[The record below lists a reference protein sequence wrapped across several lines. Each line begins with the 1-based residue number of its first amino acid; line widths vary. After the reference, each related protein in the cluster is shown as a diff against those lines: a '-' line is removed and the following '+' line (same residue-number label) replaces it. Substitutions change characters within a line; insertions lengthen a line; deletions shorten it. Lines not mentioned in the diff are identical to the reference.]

1 MTYTISTTDRSFT
14 VTTEPNAT
22 TVTIANIVYQINN
35 TTVVGDEGVYPILEY
50 RTFVDGATSFRIGND
65 GVVTIPTPFT
75 LSGSA
80 PFTRAT
86 FTDSAAYT
94 VNDVGAFDGTS
105 YFRMTGSPS
114 QFTASGRTYTVRTDG
129 VSIPAGGAKTL
140 LVKTTG
146 ALSPN
151 QFTFGTQTIF
161 IGRAT
166 YIAAFD
172 GQHYYAIANNQFTD
186 TNIGNTFTL
195 SGNTAVHEGNSYEIF
210 SNLGDGP
217 YFQVPGGPVYYVDIP
232 VANTGSASGDIF
244 TVFPVASGEFTIP
257 LRYTITVSGGVVTI
271 DGFTFVGGPTAVST
285 LTAVGNSLTG
295 GFFIDPITKI
305 SYTCV
310 IDGTLV
316 TFVDSNNAIYPFP
329 AAGTTNQLIATVVVA
344 TGVTVA
350 VDRPSDPG
358 HLPDIEQPV
367 HRGRVDI
374 HRQRADRVRERGGTV
389 LPDGERAVRRAKRRA
404 GVERG
409 VHGARRDRHQGLR
422 RLGRR

>member
-1 MTYTISTTDRSFT
+1 NTQFVLNGVQYTITLKGGSLNGATISGQFNITQGNVVVIENFVYQIDTLNGQIVGNGTTYPLTTSGVTYTISTTDRSFT

-22 TVTIANIVYQINN
+22 AVTIANIVYQINN
-35 TTVVGDEGVYPILEY
+35 TTVVGDEVVYPILEY

-86 FTDSAAYT
+86 FTDGATYT

-129 VSIPAGGAKTL
+129 VSIPAGGAKTF

-166 YIAAFD
+166 DIAAFD

-186 TNIGNTFTL
+186 TNTGNTFTL
-195 SGNTAVHEGNSYEIF
+195 SGN
-210 SNLGDGP
+210 
-217 YFQVPGGPVYYVDIP
+217 
-232 VANTGSASGDIF
+232 
-244 TVFPVASGEFTIP
+244 
-257 LRYTITVSGGVVTI
+257 
-271 DGFTFVGGPTAVST
+271 
-285 LTAVGNSLTG
+285 
-295 GFFIDPITKI
+295 
-305 SYTCV
+305 
-310 IDGTLV
+310 
-316 TFVDSNNAIYPFP
+316 
-329 AAGTTNQLIATVVVA
+329 
-344 TGVTVA
+344 
-350 VDRPSDPG
+350 
-358 HLPDIEQPV
+358 
-367 HRGRVDI
+367 
-374 HRQRADRVRERGGTV
+374 
-389 LPDGERAVRRAKRRA
+389 
-404 GVERG
+404 
-409 VHGARRDRHQGLR
+409 
-422 RLGRR
+422 